1 HARPRHARDRG
12 LEPGLG
18 REAPGDR
25 PGPPPAVL
33 RGALVPAGDHAED
46 PAADLEVHGRQ
57 VRGGR
62 DDGEPVPQGAEPV
75 TEPNEHQMER
85 LIDVLARIHLEVHQ
99 ANVYLREN
107 VEKWIVWLSS
117 RGNG

>member
-1 HARPRHARDRG
+1 MT
-12 LEPGLG
+12 
-18 REAPGDR
+18 
-25 PGPPPAVL
+25 
-33 RGALVPAGDHAED
+33 
-46 PAADLEVHGRQ
+46 
-57 VRGGR
+57 
-62 DDGEPVPQGAEPV
+62 GEPNGQ
-75 TEPNEHQMER
+75 QMER